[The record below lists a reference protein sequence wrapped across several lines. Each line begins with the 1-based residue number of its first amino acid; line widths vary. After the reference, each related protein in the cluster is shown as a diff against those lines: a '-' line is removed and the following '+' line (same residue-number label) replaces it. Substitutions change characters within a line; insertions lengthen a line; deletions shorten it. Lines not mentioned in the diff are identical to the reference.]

1 MPKTKK
7 APAAKSAPE
16 SASPSAPSA
25 PEPDLTRALD
35 LALRLM
41 AVPGKSG
48 EERGV
53 VQLITAELKKAG
65 AKASD
70 ITTDD
75 VTTRSPLG
83 GEIGNLVFQL
93 PGTIKAPRR
102 LLMAHMDTVPLCVG
116 CKPVRK
122 GAFVQSADKTTGLG
136 ADDRAGC
143 TVVLTAALEI
153 LRRKLPHPPLT
164 FFWPVQEEVGLFGAH
179 YVDLAR
185 LGKPKLAFNWDGG
198 AAEKLTVGAT
208 GAYRMQIEI
217 HGLASHAGGTPE
229 RGISAVTIAALA
241 IAELQAGGWLGLIHK
256 DGIRGTSNV
265 GVIHG
270 GAATN
275 VITDRVDLRAECRSH
290 DPKFRKQILEMY
302 RDAFDRAAR
311 SVTSI
316 DGTPGKIKFTSRMD
330 YESFALADDEPSV
343 IAAERAALDCGLA
356 PVRAISNGGLDANWL
371 SARGIPTVTLGCG
384 QSDVHTVR
392 ERLDI
397 KQFENAC
404 RMALRLATAT

>member
-1 MPKTKK
+1 MAKTKK
-7 APAAKSAPE
+7 SPPAKSSAKPAPE
-16 SASPSAPSA
+16 SAQAF
-25 PEPDLTRALD
+25 EPDLQRAID
-35 LALRLM
+35 LVMRLM
-41 AVPGKSG
+41 AIPGKSG
-48 EERGV
+48 EESGV
-53 VQLITAELKKAG
+53 VRLITSELKKAG
-65 AKASD
+65 AKPAD
-70 ITTDD
+70 ITNDD

-83 GEIGNLVFQL
+83 GEIGNLIFQL
-93 PGTIKAPRR
+93 PGTVKGPRR

-116 CKPVRK
+116 SKPIRK
-122 GAFVQSADKTTGLG
+122 GLFVQSADKSTGLG

-143 TVVLTAALEI
+143 AVVLTAALEI

-179 YVDLAR
+179 HVDLAR

-198 AAEKLTVGAT
+198 AAEKLTTGAT

-217 HGLASHAGGTPE
+217 HGLAAHAGGAPE
-229 RGISAVTIAALA
+229 RGVSAITIVALA
-241 IAELQAGGWLGLIHK
+241 VAELQAGGWLGLIHK

-265 GVIHG
+265 GVVQG

-275 VITDRVDLRAECRSH
+275 VITDRVDVRAECRSH
-290 DPKFRKQILEMY
+290 DPKFRKQILDMY
-302 RDAFDRAAR
+302 RDAFERAVK

-316 DGTPGKIKFTSRMD
+316 EGKIGGMKFTSRMD
-330 YESFALADDEPSV
+330 YDSFALGDDEPCV
-343 IAAERAALDCGLA
+343 LEAERAAKECGLS
-356 PVRAISNGGLDANWL
+356 PIRAISNGGLDANWL

-397 KQFENAC
+397 KAFENAC
-404 RMALRLATAT
+404 RIGLRLATA

>member
-1 MPKTKK
+1 MAKTKK
-7 APAAKSAPE
+7 SAAPKSVAAPVAPHAPAV
-16 SASPSAPSA
+16 
-25 PEPDLTRALD
+25 EPDLTRAMD
-35 LALRLM
+35 LVMRLM

-53 VQLITAELKKAG
+53 VQLITSELKKAG
-65 AKASD
+65 AKAAD
-70 ITTDD
+70 ITNDD

-83 GEIGNLVFQL
+83 GEIGNLIFQL
-93 PGTIKAPRR
+93 PGTVKGPRR
-102 LLMAHMDTVPLCVG
+102 LLMAHMDTVPLCIG
-116 CKPVRK
+116 SKPVRK
-122 GAFVQSADKTTGLG
+122 GLFVQSADKSTGLG

-143 TVVLTAALEI
+143 AVVLTAALEI

-179 YVDLAR
+179 YVDLAK

-198 AAEKLTVGAT
+198 TAEKLTTGAT

-217 HGLASHAGGTPE
+217 HGLAAHAGGAPE
-229 RGISAVTIAALA
+229 RGVSAVTIAALA

-256 DGIRGTSNV
+256 DGVRGTSNV
-265 GVIHG
+265 GVIQG

-275 VITDRVDLRAECRSH
+275 VITDRVDIRAECRSH
-290 DPKFRKQILEMY
+290 DPKFRKQILDMY
-302 RDAFDRAAR
+302 RDAFERAVK

-316 DGTPGKIKFTSRMD
+316 DGKIGGMKFTSRMD
-330 YESFALADDEPSV
+330 YDSFALADDEPCV
-343 IAAERAALDCGLA
+343 LEAERAAKECGLS
-356 PVRAISNGGLDANWL
+356 PIRAISNGGLDANWL

-397 KQFENAC
+397 KAFESAC
-404 RMALRLATAT
+404 RIGLRLATA